1 MLSFKDN
8 FEVNNEI
15 KDVTETFEAPE
26 HILLI
31 QFVGLEETACVYFCF
46 LTSHCRKHRPLS
58 FDSRLRPARPL
69 PLGSPRGPAPMLF
82 LQSPQQNVML

>member
-15 KDVTETFEAPE
+15 KDVTKTFEAPE

-31 QFVGLEETACVYFCF
+31 QLMGLEETACVLVFVSEF
-46 LTSHCRKHRPLS
+46 SAAENTR
-58 FDSRLRPARPL
+58 
-69 PLGSPRGPAPMLF
+69 SPFPF
-82 LQSPQQNVML
+82 

>member
-15 KDVTETFEAPE
+15 KDVTKTFEAPE

-31 QFVGLEETACVYFCF
+31 QLMGLEETACVLVSEFSAAEN
-46 LTSHCRKHRPLS
+46 TR
-58 FDSRLRPARPL
+58 
-69 PLGSPRGPAPMLF
+69 SPFPF
-82 LQSPQQNVML
+82 